1 MKVTVDKI
9 DMGHLTT
16 GLTVD
21 IEQGERPV
29 QFVKFGQRSFT
40 RLVRDKFGL
49 D

>member
-1 MKVTVDKI
+1 VKVTVDKI
-9 DMGHLTT
+9 DMGHLTA

-29 QFVKFGQRSFT
+29 QFVRLGQRSFA
-40 RLVRDKFGL
+40 RLVKDKFGL